1 MLQPGREALDH
12 QQLGVVWSLLLK
24 ADSEGAT
31 FISHAACAQSVRSS
45 SAPSFLCAC
54 GELPMSQRFFKL
66 ADDVHVP
73 LSWHLATRGTHVI
86 WGATA
91 RIFRDFLQHVTQVP
105 GMAATLGL

>member
-1 MLQPGREALDH
+1 
-12 QQLGVVWSLLLK
+12 
-24 ADSEGAT
+24 
-31 FISHAACAQSVRSS
+31 
-45 SAPSFLCAC
+45 
-54 GELPMSQRFFKL
+54 MSQRFFKL